1 MTLLKLI
8 HTRLR
13 NHSLLLIG
21 LLLIA
26 PVFFFQAFRQPFP
39 LGYAGM
45 FTQMAEQIAEANF
58 ALPTDTPH
66 YGPGGIPFVYPPLAM
81 YIFAFAIKLGISTWA
96 YLRFIPAVFSIL
108 ALIPLYFLTLELI
121 GSKTAAL
128 VGLILTASAPSVY
141 YTHVWSAGVVRGLAL
156 VLCFAGLL
164 FYLRALRQPGWRDF
178 LFAGLC
184 LGLLLTTHLLYT
196 AFAALMG
203 IIFLLSEW
211 KSKRAAISLGILLLA
226 LLTTSPWLGLVISRH
241 GLESLLAAS
250 SSHRNTDFFA
260 LLFRDTGAALGFLAD
275 HLAFIAGNWFL
286 AVLALPGF
294 ILLLLQKKVQLP
306 LAFLITLVMGEASI
320 FLPIPTALMAGY
332 FAAWVLEK
340 FNSREKTSWAL
351 PSIGFALLSIL
362 VLAAILASAVGNI
375 SEIARFEPEIDVY
388 SIKMAQFVREET
400 DPQLTYLYIGK
411 INEAEWFPY
420 LLERTP
426 VFALWGSEWKG
437 IYAEQLQILINL
449 RNCQDQKEWNCIQE
463 LLTQNKTNPDLLI
476 GPNSRWLNV
485 QIKETRNW
493 NLIYSDER
501 YLVWEKKK

>member
-1 MTLLKLI
+1 MTLLNSI
-8 HTRLR
+8 HIRLQ

-45 FTQMAEQIAEANF
+45 FTQMAEQIAEENF
-58 ALPTDTPH
+58 ALPTDIPH

-96 YLRFIPAVFSIL
+96 YLRFIPAVFSLL
-108 ALIPLYFLTLELI
+108 ALIPLYFLTLELT

-156 VLCFAGLL
+156 TLCFAGLL
-164 FYLRALRQPGWRDF
+164 FYLRALRQPSWKDF

-211 KSKRAAISLGILLLA
+211 KPKRAAISLGILLLA
-226 LLTTSPWLGLVISRH
+226 LLATSPWLGLVISRH

-260 LLFRDTGAALGFLAD
+260 LLFRDAGAALGFLAD
-275 HLAFIAGNWFL
+275 HLAFITGNWFL
-286 AVLALPGF
+286 AALALPGF

-332 FAAWVLEK
+332 FAAWALEK
-340 FNSREKTSWAL
+340 FNSKKRTWSL
-351 PSIGFALLSIL
+351 PQIGFAFLSIL
-362 VLAAILASAVGNI
+362 VLAAILTSVVGDI
-375 SEIARFEPEIDVY
+375 GKIARFEPEIDAH
-388 SIKMAQFVREET
+388 SLKMAQFVREET

-420 LLERTP
+420 LLDRTP

-437 IYAEQLQILINL
+437 IYAEQLQILIDL
-449 RNCQDQKEWNCIQE
+449 RACQDQKEWSCMQN
-463 LLTQNKTNPDLLI
+463 LLTQNKANPDLLI
-476 GPNSRWLNV
+476 GPNSRWLNTQV
-485 QIKETRNW
+485 KETRNW